1 MSEKE
6 MRTYAVEFRAGRDE
20 HHGPQISGRAI
31 VYNAVT
37 DIGGMYNEIIMPGA
51 LDETDLRDVRL
62 LVNHDFSMIPLARS
76 RNNTTNSTMQ
86 LMPDNE
92 GLMIRADLDIER
104 NADAAALYSACERGD
119 ISGMSFAFIVSVNG
133 DEWEDLDS
141 EKPTRRI
148 TRIDRVLEVSAVT
161 WPAYEQT
168 TISARDAQALESA
181 RAALESAKASAE
193 AEARSRKRKIL
204 KILLEV

>member
-76 RNNTTNSTMQ
+76 RNNTANSTMQ

-92 GLMIRADLDIER
+92 GMMIRADLDTER
-104 NADAAALYSACERGD
+104 NADANALYSACERGD
-119 ISGMSFAFIVSVNG
+119 ISGMSFAFIVG
-133 DEWEDLDS
+133 ADAWEDLDT

-148 TRIDRVLEVSAVT
+148 TKIDRVLEVSAVT

-168 TISARDAQALESA
+168 TIAARDAQALESA

-193 AEARSRKRKIL
+193 AEVRSRKRKIL

>member
-76 RNNTTNSTMQ
+76 RNNTANSTMQ

-92 GLMIRADLDIER
+92 GMMIRADLDTER
-104 NADAAALYSACERGD
+104 NADANALYSACERGD
-119 ISGMSFAFIVSVNG
+119 ISGMSFAFIVG
-133 DEWEDLDS
+133 ADAWEDLDT

-148 TRIDRVLEVSAVT
+148 TKIDRVLEVSAVT

>member
-76 RNNTTNSTMQ
+76 RNNTANSTMQ

-92 GLMIRADLDIER
+92 GMMIRADLDTER
-104 NADAAALYSACERGD
+104 NADANALYSACERGD
-119 ISGMSFAFIVSVNG
+119 ISGMSFAFIVG
-133 DEWEDLDS
+133 ADAWEDLDT

-148 TRIDRVLEVSAVT
+148 TKIDRVLEVSAVT

-193 AEARSRKRKIL
+193 AEVRSRKRKIL

>member
-76 RNNTTNSTMQ
+76 RNNTANSTMQ

-92 GLMIRADLDIER
+92 GMMIRADLDTER
-104 NADAAALYSACERGD
+104 NADANALYSACERGD
-119 ISGMSFAFIVSVNG
+119 ISGMSFAFIVG
-133 DEWEDLDS
+133 ADAWEDLDT

-148 TRIDRVLEVSAVT
+148 TKIDRVLEVSAVT

-168 TISARDAQALESA
+168 TISAARDAQALESA

>member
-20 HHGPQISGRAI
+20 QHGPQISGRAI

-76 RNNTTNSTMQ
+76 RNNTANSTMQ

-92 GLMIRADLDIER
+92 GMMIRADLDTER
-104 NADAAALYSACERGD
+104 NADANALYSACERGD
-119 ISGMSFAFIVSVNG
+119 ISGMSFAFIVG
-133 DEWEDLDS
+133 ADAWEDLDT

-148 TRIDRVLEVSAVT
+148 TKIDRVLEVSAVT

>member
-76 RNNTTNSTMQ
+76 RNNTANSTMQ

-92 GLMIRADLDIER
+92 GMMIRADLDTER
-104 NADAAALYSACERGD
+104 NADANALYSACERGD
-119 ISGMSFAFIVSVNG
+119 ISGMSFAFIVG
-133 DEWEDLDS
+133 ADAWEDLDT

-148 TRIDRVLEVSAVT
+148 TKIDRVLEVSAVT

-168 TISARDAQALESA
+168 TISARDAKALESA

>member
-6 MRTYAVEFRAGRDE
+6 MRTYAIELRAGRDE

-62 LVNHDFSMIPLARS
+62 LVNHNFGMIPLARS
-76 RNNTTNSTMQ
+76 RNNTANSTMQ

-92 GLMIRADLDIER
+92 GMMIRADLDTER
-104 NADAAALYSACERGD
+104 NADANALYSACERGD
-119 ISGMSFAFIVSVNG
+119 ISGMSFAFIVG
-133 DEWEDLDS
+133 ADAWEDLDT

-148 TRIDRVLEVSAVT
+148 TKIDRVLEVSAVT

-193 AEARSRKRKIL
+193 AEVRSRKRKIL

>member
-20 HHGPQISGRAI
+20 SHGPQISGRAI

-76 RNNTTNSTMQ
+76 RNNTPNSTMQ
-86 LMPDNE
+86 LMPDDE
-92 GLMIRADLDIER
+92 GMMIRADLDTER

-119 ISGMSFAFIVSVNG
+119 ISGMSFAFIVS
-133 DEWEDLDS
+133 DDAWEDLDS

-148 TRIDRVLEVSAVT
+148 TKIDRVLEVSAVT

-181 RAALESAKASAE
+181 RAALESAKATADAE
-193 AEARSRKRKIL
+193 VRSRKRKAL

>member
-51 LDETDLRDVRL
+51 LDDTDLRDVRL

-76 RNNTTNSTMQ
+76 RNNTANSTMQ

-92 GLMIRADLDIER
+92 GMMIRADLDTER
-104 NADAAALYSACERGD
+104 NADANALYSACERGD
-119 ISGMSFAFIVSVNG
+119 ISGMSFAFIVG
-133 DEWEDLDS
+133 ADAWEDLDT

-148 TRIDRVLEVSAVT
+148 TKIDRVLEVSAVT

-168 TISARDAQALESA
+168 TIAARDAQALESA

-193 AEARSRKRKIL
+193 AEVRSRKRKIL

>member
-51 LDETDLRDVRL
+51 LDDTDLRDVRL

-76 RNNTTNSTMQ
+76 RNNTANSTMQ

-92 GLMIRADLDIER
+92 GMMIRADLDTER
-104 NADAAALYSACERGD
+104 NADANALYSACERGD
-119 ISGMSFAFIVSVNG
+119 ISGMSFAFIVG
-133 DEWEDLDS
+133 ADAWEDLDT

-148 TRIDRVLEVSAVT
+148 TKIDRVLEVSAVT